1 VSYAGTSH
9 DVGAA
14 CQGAPEGALY
24 IAANGFP
31 ITDGTTRAI
40 GNPEPDWTAG
50 LSAVVNFRGLEL
62 SAFVDHRK
70 GGDLLNMTRA
80 SMYQYGTHQDTEI
93 RGESRTFGQNML
105 CHNKTCDVLNGP
117 VVGPGAGTAVVIGQ
131 GWFNG
136 GPLGGGQGAVGGP
149 ISQRLED
156 GSHTRLREVSIAY
169 SFRDAWVQKI
179 AGMRQID
186 LKFSGRNLGLW
197 TDYSGLDPETNL
209 GGAANAN
216 RGIDWFSTPM
226 SRAWIVS
233 VALHH

>member
-1 VSYAGTSH
+1 MKKYAK
-9 DVGAA
+9 AA
-14 CQGAPEGALY
+14 VVLSL
-24 IAANGFP
+24 
-31 ITDGTTRAI
+31 AI

-50 LSAVVNFRGLEL
+50 ISAVVNFKGVEL

-70 GGDLLNMTRA
+70 GGDILNMTRA
-80 SMYQYGTHQDTEI
+80 SMYQYGTHKDTEI
-93 RGESRTFGQNML
+93 RGESRTFGEDML

-117 VVGPGAGTAVVIGQ
+117 VVGPGAGTAVVIGE
-131 GWFNG
+131 GWFNNTASAQG
-136 GPLGGGQGAVGGP
+136 NGQGAVGGP

-156 GSHTRLREVSIAY
+156 GTHTRLREVSLAY
-169 SFRDAWVQKI
+169 SFRQAWVQKI
-179 AGMRQID
+179 AGTRQMDI
-186 LKFSGRNLGLW
+186 KVSGRNLKLW